1 MAVEQLLSSRI
12 EKRRVFGNTPE
23 KLLSREKA
31 CEFVRL
37 AHDAGKSVILVQGTW
52 DLSHAGHVQHIRE
65 AKKYADLVLLRLASP
80 EYAVN
85 YKGSGRP
92 IEVFRDMV
100 VSEFE
105 NIDAVMVDDTLVSP
119 TDIAE
124 NAHIL
129 SQLGVDKIAI
139 EAEDDKF
146 LVKFQS
152 TIYANRNLGSHIE
165 PVVLLLPHINSTT
178 AIVNKIRN
186 QHGAIDK

>member
-1 MAVEQLLSSRI
+1 MAIERLVTSRI
-12 EKRRVFGNTPE
+12 ESRKSLPPPSE
-23 KLLSREKA
+23 KLLSRGQS

-37 AHDAGKSVILVQGTW
+37 AHEEGKSVILVQGTW
-52 DLSHAGHVQHIRE
+52 DLTHAGHVQHIRE
-65 AKKYADLVLLRLASP
+65 AKKHADLVLLRLASA

-85 YKGSGRP
+85 YKGPSRP

-105 NIDAVMVDDTLVSP
+105 TVDAVFVDDTVISP
-119 TDIAE
+119 DDIAG

-129 SQLGVDKIAI
+129 KQLGMDKVAI

-152 TIYANRNLGSHIE
+152 TMYANRNLGAQIE
-165 PVVLLLPHINSTT
+165 PVVLSMPHLNSTT
-178 AIVNKIRN
+178 ALVEKIR
-186 QHGAIDK
+186 KSF